1 MRRHWVNCGRRR
13 LLGPGWD
20 RGRQAVAL
28 SRRRAPPLTPWP
40 QLGPP
45 NSVKS
50 DHWFHDLFRAM
61 PDLVRHLLPELTAE
75 VELPGESAYT
85 FRPL

>member
-1 MRRHWVNCGRRR
+1 MTGCVKGRQ
-13 LLGPGWD
+13 GAAGGD

-28 SRRRAPPLTPWP
+28 SRRRTPPLTPWP
-40 QLGPP
+40 HWGPP
-45 NSVKS
+45 NSVRS